1 MVVEDHCLCCSRRS
15 GKRFSVLEG
24 DGQLRTRGGRGYVT
38 HGRLQCTLLGGSWAL
53 LAFILPHFF
62 ASVFYIDFSLIFS
75 RFRKGFGK
83 DLGGQNGRKIETLA
97 VFGNMLFETLIL
109 VEFCLSFDKIEGE
122 KKRCFFGCFL
132 CYFWCFV

>member
-1 MVVEDHCLCCSRRS
+1 M
-15 GKRFSVLEG
+15 
-24 DGQLRTRGGRGYVT
+24 
-38 HGRLQCTLLGGSWAL
+38 
-53 LAFILPHFF
+53 AFILPHFF

-83 DLGGQNGRKIETLA
+83 DLGGQNGRKIEILT

-122 KKRCFFGCFL
+122 KNAVFLVVFCVIFGVFSNARNLKNRAPVEARAQFL
-132 CYFWCFV
+132 QNCIFRARGKKTPKLD